1 MSLRSRSKGELVN
14 AIPLASLTNRPRL
27 RMEKDALDALKHPPS
42 VLNPC
47 LFDEDDT
54 MSVDEDIL
62 SESDTKI
69 LHSLRA
75 HTELPTDFNNRVNK
89 VISNLGPSIDTFADG
104 IHKINQYRIGAD
116 QISNQ
121 VLSVCANKLAER
133 EKEGR
138 RKALGLDQD
147 RSPGRDLSSVLRGL
161 SKADK

>member
-1 MSLRSRSKGELVN
+1 
-14 AIPLASLTNRPRL
+14 
-27 RMEKDALDALKHPPS
+27 MEKDALDALKHPPS
-42 VLNPC
+42 ISNPH
-47 LFDEDDT
+47 LFDEDVT
-54 MSVDEDIL
+54 MGIDEDIL
-62 SESDTKI
+62 SEGDAQI
-69 LHSLRA
+69 LKSLRVNVD
-75 HTELPTDFNNRVNK
+75 LPTNFNTRVNK
-89 VISNLGPSIDTFADG
+89 IISDLGPSVDTFADG